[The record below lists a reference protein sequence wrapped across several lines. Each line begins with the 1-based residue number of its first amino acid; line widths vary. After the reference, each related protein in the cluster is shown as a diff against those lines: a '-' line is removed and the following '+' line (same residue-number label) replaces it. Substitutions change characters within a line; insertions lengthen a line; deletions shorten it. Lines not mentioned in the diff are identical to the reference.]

1 MLRSL
6 ASPTWGA
13 RGLFVTLLTDER
25 YDAVFKLPL
34 EPQLLTVIGAAPEN
48 KQLLTT
54 QLATSTAMELVHVA
68 DGSEELAAASRL
80 TRERSKVLLNA
91 LLPRMMG
98 LTEEVQRLRTAVVP
112 WKDDTPPESADKEWI
127 KLTSTYT
134 PEQRAAINAV
144 LDELLAPFDGPVE
157 GLWKSPEIWATA
169 GYGAYALVRQW
180 DPVFCPAGPTS
191 ANALVLANALTSVSL
206 AAWVAYVSIV
216 FFSNGILPG
225 PDATQ
230 LDAATWV
237 EVRDLSLNFWLISP
251 LLGLP
256 FAPVVHPGLEGI
268 FNLLLAWAAA
278 FAASRAAFRSSML
291 LTGIAGFPLFPP
303 RITVRP

>member
-1 MLRSL
+1 MMLAIVALSATFLVPFPARRSSTLNAHKGRSRHLMLNAPDVQQLATPEESLVLGQLADLLATNCSNGEEMPYEAVVMLRSL

-98 LTEEVQRLRTAVVP
+98 LTEEVQRLRTAAVP

-206 AAWVAYVSIV
+206 AAWVAYVL
-216 FFSNGILPG
+216 G
-225 PDATQ
+225 
-230 LDAATWV
+230 AA
-237 EVRDLSLNFWLISP
+237 N
-251 LLGLP
+251 
-256 FAPVVHPGLEGI
+256 
-268 FNLLLAWAAA
+268 AAMA
-278 FAASRAAFRSSML
+278 KPEAARPSR
-291 LTGIAGFPLFPP
+291 
-303 RITVRP
+303 

>member
-1 MLRSL
+1 MLNAPDTQQLATPEESQVLGQLADLLATNCSNGEEMPYAAVVMIRNL

-34 EPQLLTVIGAAPEN
+34 EPALLTTIGAAPEN
-48 KQLLTT
+48 KQLLAM
-54 QLATSTAMELVHVA
+54 QVATSTAAELVHVA
-68 DGSEELAAASRL
+68 DGNEELAAASRL

-112 WKDDTPPESADKEWI
+112 WKDETPPESADKEWL

-191 ANALVLANALTSVSL
+191 ANALVVANALTTVSL
-206 AAWVAYVSIV
+206 AAWAAYVV
-216 FFSNGILPG
+216 G
-225 PDATQ
+225 
-230 LDAATWV
+230 AAK
-237 EVRDLSLNFWLISP
+237 
-251 LLGLP
+251 
-256 FAPVVHPGLEGI
+256 
-268 FNLLLAWAAA
+268 AAVA
-278 FAASRAAFRSSML
+278 KPEAAEAQ
-291 LTGIAGFPLFPP
+291 
-303 RITVRP
+303 

>member
-1 MLRSL
+1 MLNAPDVQQLATPEESLVLGQLADLLATNCSNGEEMPYEAVVMLRSL

-98 LTEEVQRLRTAVVP
+98 LAEEVQKLRTAVEP
-112 WKDDTPPESADKEWI
+112 WKDGVPPESADQEWVQFT
-127 KLTSTYT
+127 KKWKYGE
-134 PEQRAAINAV
+134 EQRAAIKTE
-144 LDELLAPFDGPVE
+144 LDALLAPFDGGVRYY
-157 GLWKSPEIWATA
+157 KSPEIWAVVGYA
-169 GYGAYALVRQW
+169 GYALVAGA
-180 DPVFCPAGPTS
+180 DPVFCPEGPTS
-191 ANALVLANALTSVSL
+191 ATALVVAKALTTVAL
-206 AAWVAYVSIV
+206 AGWAGYLYQAAKAEAAKPAGVASDVGS
-216 FFSNGILPG
+216 
-225 PDATQ
+225 
-230 LDAATWV
+230 
-237 EVRDLSLNFWLISP
+237 
-251 LLGLP
+251 
-256 FAPVVHPGLEGI
+256 
-268 FNLLLAWAAA
+268 
-278 FAASRAAFRSSML
+278 
-291 LTGIAGFPLFPP
+291 
-303 RITVRP
+303 

>member
-1 MLRSL
+1 MEAFIVLRSL

-25 YDAVFKLPL
+25 YDAVFKLTL

-206 AAWVAYVSIV
+206 AAWVAYVL
-216 FFSNGILPG
+216 G
-225 PDATQ
+225 
-230 LDAATWV
+230 AAK
-237 EVRDLSLNFWLISP
+237 
-251 LLGLP
+251 
-256 FAPVVHPGLEGI
+256 
-268 FNLLLAWAAA
+268 AAMA
-278 FAASRAAFRSSML
+278 KPEAARPSR
-291 LTGIAGFPLFPP
+291 
-303 RITVRP
+303 